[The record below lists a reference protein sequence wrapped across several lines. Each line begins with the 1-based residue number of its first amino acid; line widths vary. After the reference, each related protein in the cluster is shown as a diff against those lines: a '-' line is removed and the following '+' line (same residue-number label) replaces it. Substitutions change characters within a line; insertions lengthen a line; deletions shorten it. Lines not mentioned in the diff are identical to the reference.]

1 MSARSHPHW
10 PAARFRAGAVLV
22 VLALLLRVLVPA
34 GFMPAASADGA
45 AHFAI
50 TICDGAGGHTIAL
63 PGQPHAPADPR
74 DVSAHAVCPFAAF
87 ALAVAT
93 VTAPDLALRLPERM
107 AAVRGWRAA
116 AVVLAAPRW
125 RPPGRAPPHHA

>member
-1 MSARSHPHW
+1 MSTRSHSYW
-10 PAARFRAGAVLV
+10 PVARFRAGAVLM

-74 DVSAHAVCPFAAF
+74 DVGAHTVCPFAAF
-87 ALAVAT
+87 ALAAAAVA
-93 VTAPDLALRLPERM
+93 APDLTLRLPEQVV
-107 AAVRGWRAA
+107 APRGWRAA
-116 AVVLAAPRW
+116 AVALAAPRW